1 MMIYLDFRHSWLTA
15 NLCAIMLRVNLN
27 LILWTAAEH
36 QKKLKPELIRALA
49 LMSLGTKRTDSQDT
63 NAVKAVLHVIGSE

>member
-1 MMIYLDFRHSWLTA
+1 
-15 NLCAIMLRVNLN
+15 MLRVNLN

-49 LMSLGTKRTDSQDT
+49 FMSLGTKRTDSQNT